1 MWRGL
6 TQADTRPGSGLN
18 HDMAQ
23 AHKYCGGPRT
33 RHEMW
38 FVSNKISSAI
48 TVMTYLRPHRLP
60 ERRLDWFMLSSHITV
75 SLILSHHHTS
85 HITVSLT
92 HVSGMRMSEALQ
104 GISQSPHLH
113 AKKRPVRAQ
122 RNPPS
127 LREVSLSDKVCKI
140 TWDSRESYK
149 LLVDECSREALISGL
164 LVHPWPRHV
173 FIARYSAL
181 MCVIVQGSSMWS
193 SKINKYTRT
202 IAQTFIKE
210 SSLWQTQ

>member
-33 RHEMW
+33 GHEMW

-85 HITVSLT
+85 QCPSPMWAGCACRRHC
-92 HVSGMRMSEALQ
+92 RALAN
-104 GISQSPHLH
+104 PHTYTPR
-113 AKKRPVRAQ
+113 KGPVRAQ

-164 LVHPWPRHV
+164 LVHPWPGHV